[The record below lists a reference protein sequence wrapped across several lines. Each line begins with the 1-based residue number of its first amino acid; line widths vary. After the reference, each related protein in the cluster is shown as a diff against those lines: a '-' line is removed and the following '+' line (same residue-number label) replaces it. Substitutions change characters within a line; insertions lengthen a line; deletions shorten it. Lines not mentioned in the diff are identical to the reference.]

1 MELHLAIQ
9 QLEALLNR
17 QDRVR
22 AGIDAV
28 LAELHSGNLAW
39 QDWQQQWQDFE
50 DVQQNVNDALQ
61 TERELYRNAENQLE
75 LNKKDQSHQQA
86 QRRQAEERLQQAE
99 RQLAVLVRQQQQGE
113 NERALLE
120 ARLQALAPSI
130 EEQQRDLAALETGL
144 ETARAERH
152 HLSAELDERK
162 TEIVEV
168 LSRKTQANNELIMA
182 RRQLQ
187 ELARRSA
194 QRQQESAALQPHLA
208 TSAMAIEE
216 LQERIADLQDTLAA
230 FSEREQ
236 QVQREVQQGETHLQ
250 TLHQELRRQEAALQ
264 QNQSRLQALQE
275 LETRYEWYDQDV
287 RQLLLDQ
294 GSRGRPHPAVEV
306 LARYLEV
313 SPATIQAV
321 EAVLGDLLQGLVAD
335 SLEDVPALIQELK
348 RQKGGK
354 VSFFPLP
361 FWRHDHAAAPL
372 PIPPC
377 NGHRPLLQEISAP
390 ARVQPLLHTLLDR
403 VFLVEDLG
411 HAIDTWLKTPFLYSF
426 VTSEGDCLFAD
437 GRILARSSGGRP
449 VGAPQAP

>member
-1 MELHLAIQ
+1 M
-9 QLEALLNR
+9 
-17 QDRVR
+17 
-22 AGIDAV
+22 
-28 LAELHSGNLAW
+28 S
-39 QDWQQQWQDFE
+39 
-50 DVQQNVNDALQ
+50 DALQ

-86 QRRQAEERLQQAE
+86 QGQQAEERLQQAE
-99 RQLAVLVRQQQQGE
+99 QQLAVRLPAAARGS
-113 NERALLE
+113 ERAVLE

-130 EEQQRDLAALETGL
+130 EQQQRDLATLETGL

-152 HLSAELDERK
+152 RLSAEIDERK

-168 LSRKTQANNELIMA
+168 LSRKTQAHNELIMA

-187 ELARRSA
+187 ELDRRSA
-194 QRQQESAALQPHLA
+194 QRQQEAAALQPHLA
-208 TSAMAIEE
+208 ASEMAIEE
-216 LQERIADLQDTLAA
+216 LQERITDLQDTLAV

-250 TLHQELRRQEAALQ
+250 TLHQELRRQDAALQ

-287 RQLLLDQ
+287 RKLLLDQ
-294 GSRGRPHPAVEV
+294 ASRGSARPAVEV

-335 SLEDVPALIQELK
+335 SLEDVPTLIQELK

-354 VSFFPLP
+354 VSFPPSLLASRACGCP
-361 FWRHDHAAAPL
+361 VSRSSLQRSSSAAAGSPS
-372 PIPPC
+372 PGPVAAI
-377 NGHRPLLQEISAP
+377 AP
-390 ARVQPLLHTLLDR
+390 
-403 VFLVEDLG
+403 
-411 HAIDTWLKTPFLYSF
+411 
-426 VTSEGDCLFAD
+426 LFA
-437 GRILARSSGGRP
+437 GSSLPGGRF
-449 VGAPQAP
+449 GACH